1 MQIIDY
7 ERFNKSA
14 SYIFEGTAYVDAL
27 SLEEGAG
34 IIKGGQ
40 RNVEATLLL
49 AGNAGTDKEEQRKYQ
64 ENLLRI
70 YGMDTEIWFQQE
82 LFNLENYLSEGSGAK
97 VHYSPNIGFIRKE
110 RASLP

>member
-1 MQIIDY
+1 MQITDY

-27 SLEEGAG
+27 SLEEGVG

-49 AGNAGTDKEEQRKYQ
+49 AGNAGTDKEEQRKRQ
-64 ENLLRI
+64 ENLLKTH
-70 YGMDTEIWFQQE
+70 G
-82 LFNLENYLSEGSGAK
+82 LNA
-97 VHYSPNIGFIRKE
+97 
-110 RASLP
+110 